1 MIAPSTE
8 ITTAEIPVL
17 AIASGYRLIDP
28 VVLTKDLNSSA
39 HRTPEIQDISTP
51 CWIGLSKVNFNN
63 LRRSK
68 VFL

>member
-8 ITTAEIPVL
+8 ITTVEIPVL

-51 CWIGLSKVNFNN
+51 C
-63 LRRSK
+63 
-68 VFL
+68 